1 MKRRKLILS
10 GLMLAGFVLMLL
22 GIIAFLLKKPPG
34 FYAAG
39 NFTPGEDR
47 EKMSRDF
54 MAIFSE
60 FRSSM
65 VNDDP
70 HWVVSFSSDQIN
82 AFFQEDF
89 VRAGSDENLP
99 PGFHEPR
106 VQIENGR
113 LRLGV
118 RYGTGTSSTILSLE
132 LKMWLVSGE
141 TNMLAM
147 EIVGLRAGMMPLST
161 STLLDYITAMA
172 RRENIEVTWYRHEGH
187 PVAIMR
193 FLADQTRPTFQFV
206 RVELKDQELVL
217 EGRSTQPAAPGA
229 VKP

>member
-1 MKRRKLILS
+1 M
-10 GLMLAGFVLMLL
+10 
-22 GIIAFLLKKPPG
+22 
-34 FYAAG
+34 
-39 NFTPGEDR
+39 
-47 EKMSRDF
+47 
-54 MAIFSE
+54 
-60 FRSSM
+60 
-65 VNDDP
+65 
-70 HWVVSFSSDQIN
+70 
-82 AFFQEDF
+82 
-89 VRAGSDENLP
+89 
-99 PGFHEPR
+99 
-106 VQIENGR
+106 
-113 LRLGV
+113 
-118 RYGTGTSSTILSLE
+118 
-132 LKMWLVSGE
+132 KMWLVSGE

-172 RRENIEVTWYRHEGH
+172 RRENIDVTWYRHEGH